1 MISRH
6 NFLAVCVAALP
17 VFLSVQSCTIS
28 SKVITSSDCADAT
41 NIVRDTT
48 VWNYFWG
55 IRQAADI
62 NPQCDPNFNYLNRV
76 TVKTNFGHILISAL
90 TLGIAVPQKVSW
102 CCAPPNTQ
110 PGTLGSPR

>member
-1 MISRH
+1 MTSRH
-6 NFLAVCVAALP
+6 TFLAVCVAAFP
-17 VFLSVQSCTIS
+17 VCFSVQSCTIS
-28 SKVITSSDCADAT
+28 SKVITSTDCADAT
-41 NIVRDTT
+41 NIVHDTT

-55 IRQAADI
+55 IKQAADI

-102 CCAPPNTQ
+102 C
-110 PGTLGSPR
+110 